1 MGRAPMRQ
9 PPDAPGI
16 LSGVLAGLAGGYLA
30 SLAGWPLPWMIGSL
44 LGVALARCAGLPA
57 LPLPAGRQAGQWLV
71 ASAVG
76 LHVSREAA
84 LALLDHLPL
93 LLAGA
98 IATLLLTLIGVAV
111 LRRGGVDPATAFFA
125 SLPGGASEMV
135 NLARRHQAQPAQV
148 AAAHSLRLLLV
159 LLLVPA
165 LFGWGLPRLPALSAP
180 HPDWPALAL
189 LLPAGLLAALLW
201 RRLGQANPWMLGPLL
216 LCAIASASLDLQLA
230 LPGGLGQLGQWLLG
244 CALGA
249 HFDRAFF
256 RRAPDF
262 IVRVLIFSLL
272 AMLAAA
278 GLGALLGLLA
288 GGHGRAL
295 MLGSMPGGITEL
307 GLTAASLQLS
317 VALVSAQQLLRLLL
331 VMLLAEPL
339 YLGWRRLASQRS
351 RRD

>member
-1 MGRAPMRQ
+1 MRL
-9 PPDAPGI
+9 PSDVRGTLTGI
-16 LSGVLAGLAGGYLA
+16 LAGLAGGSLA

-44 LGVALARCAGLPA
+44 LGVALARCAGLA
-57 LPLPAGRQAGQWLV
+57 TTPLPGGRQAGQWLV

-76 LHVSREAA
+76 LHVSRDAA
-84 LALLDHLPL
+84 LALCSHLPL

-98 IATLLLTLIGVAV
+98 GATLLLTLIGIVL
-111 LRRGGVDPATAFFA
+111 LRRGGIDPATAFFA

-165 LFGWGLPRLPALSAP
+165 LFGWGLPRLPALP
-180 HPDWPALAL
+180 ETPPDWSALAL

-201 RRLGQANPWMLGPLL
+201 RRIGQANPWMLGPLL

-230 LPGGLGQLGQWLLG
+230 LPGGLALLGQWLLG

-256 RRAPDF
+256 RRAPGF
-262 IVRVLIFSLL
+262 IVRVVIFTLL

-278 GLGALLGLLA
+278 GFGALLGQLA

-295 MLGSMPGGITEL
+295 MLGSMPGGISEL

-339 YLGWRRLASQRS
+339 YLGWRRLAATRD
-351 RRD
+351 RRG

>member
-1 MGRAPMRQ
+1 MPL
-9 PPDAPGI
+9 PPDARGI
-16 LSGVLAGLAGGYLA
+16 LSGILAGLAGGFLA
-30 SLAGWPLPWMIGSL
+30 SLAGWPLPWLLGSL

-57 LPLPAGRQAGQWLV
+57 APLPAGRQAGQWLV
-71 ASAVG
+71 ACAVG

-98 IATLLLTLIGVAV
+98 VGTLLLTLIGIAV

-135 NLARRHQAQPAQV
+135 NLARRHDAEPAQV

-165 LFGWGLPRLPALSAP
+165 AFAWGLPPPPVAPSAP
-180 HPDWPALAL
+180 TDWPALAVL
-189 LLPAGLLAALLW
+189 LAGGLLAARLW
-201 RRLGQANPWMLGPLL
+201 RRLGQPNPWMLGPLL
-216 LCAIASASLDLQLA
+216 LCALASASLDLQLA
-230 LPGGLGQLGQWLLG
+230 VPDGLARGGQWLLG
-244 CALGA
+244 CALGM

-256 RRAPDF
+256 RRAPGF
-262 IVRVLIFSLL
+262 LVRVLIFSLL
-272 AMLAAA
+272 TMLAAVL
-278 GLGALLGLLA
+278 LGAGLGLLA
-288 GGHGRAL
+288 GGDGRAL

-307 GLTAASLQLS
+307 GLTAQSLQLP

-339 YLGWRRLASQRS
+339 YLRWRRLAADQRRS
-351 RRD
+351 

>member
-1 MGRAPMRQ
+1 MQ
-9 PPDAPGI
+9 LPPDARGI
-16 LSGVLAGLAGGYLA
+16 LSGALAGLAGGYLA

-57 LPLPAGRQAGQWLV
+57 SPLPAGRQAGQWLV

-76 LHVSREAA
+76 LHISRDAA
-84 LALLDHLPL
+84 LALYSHLPL

-98 IATLLLTLIGVAV
+98 GATLLLTLIGIVL
-111 LRRGGVDPATAFFA
+111 LRRGGIDPATAFFA

-135 NLARRHQAQPAQV
+135 NLARRHQAEPAQV

-165 LFGWGLPRLPALSAP
+165 LFGWGLPRLPAPTEPL
-180 HPDWPALAL
+180 PDWPALAL
-189 LLPAGLLAALLW
+189 LLPAGLLAAQFW

-216 LCAIASASLDLQLA
+216 LCAIASASLDLQLT
-230 LPGGLGQLGQWLLG
+230 LPGGLAQLGQWLLG
-244 CALGA
+244 CALGM

-256 RRAPDF
+256 RRAPGF
-262 IVRVLIFSLL
+262 IVRVVIFTVL
-272 AMLAAA
+272 AILAAA
-278 GLGALLGLLA
+278 SFGALLGQLA
-288 GGHGRAL
+288 GSDVRAL
-295 MLGSMPGGITEL
+295 MLGSMPGGIGEL

-339 YLGWRRLASQRS
+339 YLGWRRLVAGRK

>member
-1 MGRAPMRQ
+1 MRL
-9 PPDAPGI
+9 PPDARGI

-30 SLAGWPLPWMIGSL
+30 SLAGTPLPWMIGSL
-44 LGVALARCAGLPA
+44 LGVALTRCAGLPA
-57 LPLPAGRQAGQWLV
+57 APLTAGRQAGQWLV

-98 IATLLLTLIGVAV
+98 VGTLLLTLIGIAV

-135 NLARRHQAQPAQV
+135 NLARRHRAEPAQV

-165 LFGWGLPRLPALSAP
+165 AFAWGLPPPPVPTSVP
-180 HPDWPALAL
+180 TDWPLLAL
-189 LLPAGLLAALLW
+189 LLAGGLLAARLW
-201 RRLGQANPWMLGPLL
+201 RRLGQPNPWMLGPLL
-216 LCAIASASLDLQLA
+216 LCAGASAALDLQLA
-230 LPGGLGQLGQWLLG
+230 LPDGLARFGQWLLG
-244 CALGA
+244 CALGM

-256 RRAPDF
+256 RRAPGF
-262 IVRVLIFSLL
+262 LARVLLFSLL

-278 GLGALLGLLA
+278 LLGAGLGLLA

-307 GLTAASLQLS
+307 GLTAQTLQLS

-339 YLGWRRLASQRS
+339 YRCWRRLGADGRRS
-351 RRD
+351 